1 MFRPRP
7 DASVDAA
14 EVARFAALA
23 GAWWD
28 PNGEFRPLHQMNP
41 VRLAYIR
48 DRLLS
53 RFGVEPRRARP
64 LSGLRVLDVGCGGGL
79 IAEPLTRLGASVVGI
94 DAAAESIQAATA
106 HAAQSELAIDY
117 RAATAEELAQ
127 AGETFDAVLALEIIE
142 HVADRDVFLGA
153 CAALVKPGGGAALN
167 EKSGAPSAPGGLLI
181 VSTLNRTLKA
191 YLLAIVG
198 AEYVLRWLPAGTH
211 DWRKFVQ
218 PHELA
223 RELRRAGLTLGD
235 VSGMTYNPLTGDWT
249 LTRDADVNYLA
260 LALKD

>member
-1 MFRPRP
+1 MSANPLRRPRS

-23 GAWWD
+23 DEWWN
-28 PNGEFRPLHQMNP
+28 PAGKFRPLHILNP
-41 VRLAYIR
+41 VRLGYIR
-48 DRLLS
+48 DKLLS
-53 RFGVEPRRARP
+53 RFGIEPRRVKP
-64 LSGLRVLDVGCGGGL
+64 LSGLRLLDVGCGGGL

-94 DAAAESIQAATA
+94 DAADESIAAAAA
-106 HAAQSELAIDY
+106 HAAQSDLAIDY
-117 RAATAEELAQ
+117 RAATAEELAR

-142 HVADRDVFLGA
+142 HVADRPAFLGA
-153 CAALVKPGGGAALN
+153 CAALVKPGGA
-167 EKSGAPSAPGGLLI
+167 LI

-223 RELRRAGLTLGD
+223 RELRGAGLILSD
-235 VSGMTYNPLTGDWT
+235 VSGMAYSPLTGEWT
-249 LTRDADVNYLA
+249 LSRDADVNYLA